1 MYING
6 VNTLD
11 IADKENNIHKIRVQ
25 YGNEQIHRGNRRRP
39 KNCLLI

>member
-25 YGNEQIHRGNRRRP
+25 YGNEQIHREIAVGQ
-39 KNCLLI
+39 KTVY